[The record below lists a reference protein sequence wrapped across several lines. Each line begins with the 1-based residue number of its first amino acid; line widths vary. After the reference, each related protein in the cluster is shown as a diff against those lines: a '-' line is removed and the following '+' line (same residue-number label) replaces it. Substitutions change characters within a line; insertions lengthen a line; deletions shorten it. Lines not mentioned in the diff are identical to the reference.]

1 MRIAVYVRVS
11 TEEQNPENQLL
22 VCKKYCKDN
31 GHEIVDIYIDKK
43 SGRTENRPEY
53 TRMMK
58 DALYHRFDCV
68 IVWKM
73 DRFSRGGIKQVYK
86 AIDTLASYNI
96 KVYSVT
102 ESFLN
107 TENNPTAE
115 LILAILSWAANM
127 ESKLI
132 GERVKAGINRWK
144 KENPNKRWHSKEW
157 DIDKAME
164 LRKKGLGWRSIEK
177 ELQKEGYTI
186 TWAAIRKELI
196 KRGFERGV
204 NLPHKKSTGERHPT
218 KPGVLT

>member
-1 MRIAVYVRVS
+1 MRVS
-11 TEEQNPENQLL
+11 TEGQNPENQLL
-22 VCKKYCKDN
+22 VCEKYCKEN
-31 GHEIVDIYIDKK
+31 EYEIIDTYIDKK

-53 TRMMK
+53 SRMMK
-58 DALYHRFDCV
+58 DALYHRFDEV

-102 ESFLN
+102 EPFLS

-115 LILAILSWAANM
+115 LILGILSWAANM

-144 KENPNKRWHSKEW
+144 KENEW
-157 DIDKAME
+157 
-164 LRKKGLGWRSIEK
+164 GLLDLCW
-177 ELQKEGYTI
+177 
-186 TWAAIRKELI
+186 
-196 KRGFERGV
+196 V
-204 NLPHKKSTGERHPT
+204 
-218 KPGVLT
+218 

>member
-1 MRIAVYVRVS
+1 VS
-11 TEEQNPENQLL
+11 TEDQNPQNQLL
-22 VCKKYCKDN
+22 VCEKYCNEN
-31 GHEIVDIYIDKK
+31 GYEIVDTYIDKK

-53 TRMMK
+53 SKMMK
-58 DALYHRFDCV
+58 DALYHRFEGV

-96 KVYSVT
+96 RVFSVT
-102 ESFLN
+102 EPFLS

-115 LILAILSWAANM
+115 LILAILSWAANV

-157 DIDKAME
+157 DIGKAIE
-164 LRKKGLGWRSIEK
+164 LRKQGLGWRTIEK
-177 ELQKEGYTI
+177 ELQKDGYAI
-186 TWAAIRKELI
+186 TWAAIRKELL

-204 NLPHKKSTGERHPT
+204 NLPHIKPTGEQHRS
-218 KPGVLT
+218 KSGVLT